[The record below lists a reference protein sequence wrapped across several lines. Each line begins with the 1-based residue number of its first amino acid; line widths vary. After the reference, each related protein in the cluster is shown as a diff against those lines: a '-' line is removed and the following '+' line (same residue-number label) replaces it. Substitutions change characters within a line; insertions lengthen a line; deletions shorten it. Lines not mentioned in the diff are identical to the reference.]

1 MASILQREN
10 EGRNGEGEQAVGAA
24 CGVDF
29 AGDDHGEVALGR
41 SARERDPGD
50 GEFPLP
56 RLDREGR
63 GRAQQMGGGGIG
75 GLVDQLA
82 PERAI
87 IEAHLPRADGGAQ
100 NVTDPLRQMRSARE
114 GFPVVASIPFMAKSH
129 APATR
134 ASEVGC
140 W

>member
-1 MASILQREN
+1 
-10 EGRNGEGEQAVGAA
+10 
-24 CGVDF
+24 
-29 AGDDHGEVALGR
+29 
-41 SARERDPGD
+41 
-50 GEFPLP
+50 
-56 RLDREGR
+56 
-63 GRAQQMGGGGIG
+63 MGGGGIG

-134 ASEVGC
+134 GGEAGRVEGHYLLVGSG
-140 W
+140 WLSPLEPTDRHIPSTKSVNKSRSVRFDAGEQGNRKEIPQGGYGEYRPWLR